1 MTDLPEEVM
10 HELLRSFQIEAVEYL
25 QTLNQSLL
33 QLERAADEKHR
44 QALVQEAFR
53 VAHSLK
59 GAARA
64 VDAEQI
70 GTLAHSLESVL
81 QQARSTDAT
90 IEASVCDVLY
100 EILDAIQAALDG
112 QDVDTPAL
120 QARLASVT
128 DIEAGTAVSSPPEV
142 LAEETPEET
151 GFRTISDD
159 TIRVAV
165 SKLDT
170 LMAQSGELLVSKISA
185 EQRLSDLQIIR
196 EQLALWPRTW
206 REIQAAMDH
215 REGNGGRLNDLLGRH
230 HEHLQ
235 AISRSLDTL
244 ERAFHSD
251 TIRLGMTTA
260 DLQADVRRVR
270 MLPLQTITL
279 GLERAVRDTARV
291 EGKQVTFSVEGGEV
305 ELDKKV
311 LETLKDP
318 LLHLLRNAV
327 GHGIEPPDAR
337 LAAGKPAE
345 GHVRLAVRQRGN
357 EVSLAVSDDGR
368 GFDLEALRQAGRNGA
383 SGALE
388 DALPEDALSLAFLP
402 GVTTSP
408 QVTAISGRGVG
419 LDVVRQRIEAIHGR
433 IVVDNMPGK
442 GASIELVVP
451 TSLAMTRGLLV
462 RVGAEHFALPLL
474 SIERIVEGLETFSV
488 GGRQMIK
495 VNDTPLPLVSLST
508 VLERPPSPNG
518 STSVTLAVIVSIAE
532 QRLAIQVEDIV
543 TELELAVKPIG
554 DPLRRVRN
562 VAGAALMGNG
572 EPVVVLNP
580 ADLIRSAR
588 GVTAPSIQVGKS
600 DQDRNKPVVHI
611 LVVDDS
617 ITTRT
622 LEKNI
627 LEAAG
632 YHVTTA
638 INGLEALKRLE
649 EHPIDLVVTDIQM
662 PSLDGFA
669 LTRQIRG
676 QPEYNRLPIIL
687 VTSLESQED
696 REQGMEA
703 GADAYIIKRGFNQ
716 ANLLTTIQQFL
727 NGMD

>member
-1 MTDLPEEVM
+1 MTDLPDEVL
-10 HELLRSFQIEAVEYL
+10 HELLQSFHIEAVEHL

-33 QLERAADEKHR
+33 KLERAADEKRR
-44 QALVQEAFR
+44 QALVQDAFR
-53 VAHSLK
+53 AAHSLK

-70 GTLAHSLESVL
+70 GTLAHSLESIL

-100 EILDAIQAALDG
+100 GMLDAIQAALDG
-112 QDVDTPAL
+112 QEIDISAF
-120 QARLASVT
+120 QARLAAVT
-128 DIEAGTAVSSPPEV
+128 DTEPVTAAPPLSEA
-142 LAEETPEET
+142 LAEERPEET
-151 GFRTISDD
+151 GFRVISDD

-170 LMAQSGELLVSKISA
+170 LMAQSGELVISKISA
-185 EQRLSDLQIIR
+185 EQRLSDLQIIH
-196 EQLALWPRTW
+196 EQLAQWPRTW
-206 REIQAAMDH
+206 REIQAAVDH
-215 REGNGGRLNDLLGRH
+215 LNGSGGRLKELLGRH
-230 HEHLQ
+230 HERLQ
-235 AISRSLDTL
+235 AVTRSLDTL
-244 ERAFHSD
+244 ERALRSD

-291 EGKQVTFSVEGGEV
+291 EGKQVDFSVEGGEV

-327 GHGIEPPDAR
+327 GHGIETPDVR
-337 LAAGKPAE
+337 RAAGKAVE
-345 GHVRLAVRQRGN
+345 GHVRLTVRQRGN
-357 EVSLAVSDDGR
+357 EVSLAVADDGR
-368 GFDLEALRQAGRNGA
+368 GFDLEALRQAGRNG
-383 SGALE
+383 SNRILE
-388 DALPEDALSLAFLP
+388 DAIAEDILSLAFLP
-402 GVTTSP
+402 GITTSP

-433 IVVDNMPGK
+433 IVVDNVPGE
-442 GASIELVVP
+442 GASIELIVP

-462 RVGAEHFALPLL
+462 RVGTERFALPML
-474 SIERIVEGLETFSV
+474 SIERIVDGFDTFSI
-488 GGRQMIK
+488 GGKQMIRMD
-495 VNDTPLPLVSLST
+495 DTPLPLVSLSAI
-508 VLERPPSPNG
+508 LERPPSPSG
-518 STSVTLAVIVSIAE
+518 TASAALAVILSVAE
-532 QRLAIQVEDIV
+532 QRLAIQVDDIV

-562 VAGAALMGNG
+562 VTGAALMGNG

-580 ADLIRSAR
+580 SDLIRSAR
-588 GVTAPSIQVGKS
+588 GAAASNIQLGGS
-600 DQDRNKPVVHI
+600 DQDKNQPIVHI

-649 EHPIDLVVTDIQM
+649 EQPIDLVVTDIQM
-662 PSLDGFA
+662 PNLDGFG
-669 LTRQIRG
+669 LTRQIREH
-676 QPEYNRLPIIL
+676 PEHSRLPIIL

-716 ANLLTTIQQFL
+716 ANLLTTIKQFL
-727 NGMD
+727 NGTD